1 MKKLA
6 LLFAFVLFMLPA
18 RSQDT
23 IVFKDASEIEA
34 KVTDITNETIS
45 YVKWNNPDGPKYTV
59 NKSEIFYVK
68 YQCGDKDVFSY
79 VRTKPAPKSLRTSAD
94 KFRFDGIRL
103 QSYVYGGAIF
113 MSHAGGPAVDLS
125 LGVRLWDYAY
135 IGIETG
141 FHSLFSNAYWS
152 TYTEAYIPLGINLK
166 GYIPTGKKIYP
177 YVNCSLGG
185 FFGLMDLGGFNGF
198 YCQVGA
204 GIDVKRFS
212 FGIGYSGLVKYGT
225 ASCGYVKFGV
235 RLGKW

>member
-6 LLFAFVLFMLPA
+6 LLFVFVLFMLSA

-34 KVTDITNETIS
+34 KVTDITIETIS

-68 YQCGDKDVFSY
+68 YQCGDKDVFSD
-79 VRTKPAPKSLRTSAD
+79 VRTKSAPKNLRTSAD

-135 IGIETG
+135 VGVETG
-141 FHSLFSNAYWS
+141 FHSLFSSAYYS
-152 TYTEAYIPLGINLK
+152 DKEAYIPLGINLK
-166 GYIPTGKKIYP
+166 GYIPTSKKIYP

-225 ASCGYVKFGV
+225 ASCGYVKLGV

>member
-68 YQCGDKDVFSY
+68 YQCGDKDVFSD
-79 VRTKPAPKSLRTSAD
+79 VRTKSASKGLRTSAD

-152 TYTEAYIPLGINLK
+152 TYTEAYIPWQKL
-166 GYIPTGKKIYP
+166 
-177 YVNCSLGG
+177 
-185 FFGLMDLGGFNGF
+185 
-198 YCQVGA
+198 
-204 GIDVKRFS
+204 
-212 FGIGYSGLVKYGT
+212 
-225 ASCGYVKFGV
+225 
-235 RLGKW
+235 